1 MASFTQ
7 SRRKPFSL
15 SVSVLRLRSV
25 IYMTIEAIIG
35 FVAAIASVLGYVP
48 QVMKSWKTHR
58 VDDISISMVL
68 LILFSLSS
76 WLVYGFL
83 KGDLPLILTNLVSL
97 NILFLLLTAKLK
109 FGENEFGRRWV
120 SRPKF
125 AFPSRW
131 AENSTQT
138 SDEDSEPLTKDRLR
152 SVH

>member
-1 MASFTQ
+1 
-7 SRRKPFSL
+7 
-15 SVSVLRLRSV
+15 
-25 IYMTIEAIIG
+25 MTIEAIIG
-35 FVAAIASVLGYVP
+35 FLASVASVLGYVP

-109 FGENEFGRRWV
+109 FGENDFGKKWV
-120 SRPKF
+120 SRLKF
-125 AFPSRW
+125 DFPSIW
-131 AENSTQT
+131 AKKSTRT
-138 SDEDSEPLTKDRLR
+138 VEEDSEPLTRDRLR